1 MKKDIFNGKI
11 KKEYFSYILAYMIF
25 FVLLFV
31 GVGAL
36 CVYASIWG
44 MTTNTSGERLLIAS
58 FGAIAFLLAGIY
70 VFLELLVIRNFP
82 KHEKI
87 RRSLFNS
94 DIYFT
99 DSTSTEYFGGSRT
112 LRGRRNKAAFEMV
125 TAFAEAEKIMGNKKP
140 VRYTVYCALSLFM
153 SLLGLS
159 FLFAMI
165 PLFENGTIFPNMSDD
180 VFLLCYISVALVC
193 IALAFFFLSRAYN
206 VALWAPLEN
215 LEQYCALQDL
225 LVDIAVRKN
234 NKKRKFWYDE
244 NQLDKIEDLV
254 HSANKNYKVEL
265 QRKGSKIVSFQVID
279 NSNCRV
285 VFNGLFR

>member
-11 KKEYFSYILAYMIF
+11 KKEYFSYILVYMVF

-44 MTTNTSGERLLIAS
+44 MTANTSGERLLIAS
-58 FGAIAFLLAGIY
+58 FGGIAFLLAGIY

-87 RRSLFNS
+87 RRILFNS

-99 DSTSTEYFGGSRT
+99 DSTSNEYFGGSRT
-112 LRGRRNKAAFEMV
+112 ISGRRNKAAFNVV
-125 TAFAEAEKIMGNKKP
+125 TAFAEAEKGMGDKKP
-140 VRYTVYCALSLFM
+140 VRYTVYSALVLFM
-153 SLLGLS
+153 GVLGLVC
-159 FLFAMI
+159 LFAM
-165 PLFENGTIFPNMSDD
+165 PLLFENGTIFPNMSDD
-180 VFLLCYISVALVC
+180 VFLLCYISVASVC
-193 IALAFFFLSRAYN
+193 IALAIFFLVRAYN

-215 LEQYCALQDL
+215 LEQYCALEDL
-225 LVDIAVRKN
+225 LVGIAVRKN
-234 NKKRKFWYDE
+234 NKKGKFWYDE

-265 QRKGSKIVSFQVID
+265 QRKGSKIVSFQVVD

-285 VFNGLFR
+285 VFKGSFR